1 MRAKDNNTGL
11 IWKRRVARLLALFL
25 VLYAFADMTVL
36 QAYCGNEAV
45 GIPSYARQ
53 LQLEN
58 QTSKKIQDPSDK
70 KVVTTVSQS
79 SQPEQA
85 PDAPVSD
92 EECFCCCSHT
102 LHGFSPVETIKREIS
117 PATVFGSNFSD
128 KSLLS
133 DSHLPLLYQPPKF
146 A

>member
-1 MRAKDNNTGL
+1 MQA
-11 IWKRRVARLLALFL
+11 IALLL

-53 LQLEN
+53 LQMEK
-58 QTSKKIQDPSDK
+58 QSSRKIQISRDE
-70 KVVTTVSQS
+70 KVATTFSEL
-79 SQPEQA
+79 SQPEQT

-102 LHGFSPVETIKREIS
+102 VHGFSPVKTITRKIS
-117 PATVFGSNFSD
+117 PAAVFGSNFSD

>member
-1 MRAKDNNTGL
+1 MQTYRQNPTAT
-11 IWKRRVARLLALFL
+11 WKRRAAQALALLL

-53 LQLEN
+53 LQMEK
-58 QTSKKIQDPSDK
+58 QTSRKLQDSSGE
-70 KVVTTVSQS
+70 KVVTTLSEL

-102 LHGFSPVETIKREIS
+102 LHGFNPVETIRREIS
-117 PATVFGSNFSD
+117 PETAFGSNFSD

-133 DSHLPLLYQPPKF
+133 DSHLLLLYQPPKF